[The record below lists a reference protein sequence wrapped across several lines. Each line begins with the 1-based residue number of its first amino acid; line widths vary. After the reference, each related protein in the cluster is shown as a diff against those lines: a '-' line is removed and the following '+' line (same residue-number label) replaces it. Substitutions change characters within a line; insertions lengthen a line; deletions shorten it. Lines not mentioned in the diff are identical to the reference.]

1 MGDFSMFFVLMFLGL
16 GVYSYVLE
24 RRRRRDKEEL
34 TEEMSSL
41 TKRLF
46 SLEEQVKRAGA
57 TPAATPAQVAQ
68 APSAIQVTPRPA
80 PAARE
85 PVAPEKRAV
94 ETPLPPP
101 PPPPIVRVLP
111 QQSSPIQPTT
121 PPVAPA
127 ASQPAPAPTPSAPSS
142 QPMAPPAAA
151 SAEQRAPQPPTM
163 AAPPAP
169 MRPPAASPAPT
180 LRTVEPPKKKSIAWE
195 ELLGTN
201 VIPKIAVVAVVVG
214 LGFMLASKWSD
225 FPRWAQVLML
235 YAGGGALLGLGIF
248 LERKEPFKILGRV
261 LVGGGWAILFLLTY
275 GIGHAPSILI
285 LHSATWDLFLMMTV
299 AVAMVWHTL
308 KYKSQLVTGCAFL
321 LGFISVVASVS
332 SGQPDPSH
340 LIAGAILVAGLM
352 FIVHRYQWYEL
363 EFFGILTSYGSHLYW
378 LYRFLGF
385 PPERIAFPHRT
396 ASVALVIG
404 YWVVFTASYVGR
416 KIASRGQE
424 AISTASALL
433 NPLLFLLV
441 MKYQSLHPEWAWWA
455 LLTIGAVEF
464 TLGQLPV
471 SRHRDAPFKVLSSL
485 GAALM
490 VAALPFKYSG
500 DSLEMLWLAGAEA
513 FLLAG
518 IFTRER
524 LFRGFGVIIS
534 FLIAIYVM
542 PVRIAP
548 WIIQLLDGQPHYQ
561 AQLAVAL
568 GTIAAVLYANAHVV
582 ARRWDDLFEDEPE
595 RLSLRVLSFVASGL
609 AVCAVFASVR
619 DNVAATVLAL
629 MVLALSWLGR
639 QFSIPELIFQAHWIA
654 AVAFAQVIII
664 GEPLTTK
671 WLGLPQRVWMFSA
684 VAGLLYLSS
693 RFVHASETVGARVFS
708 SIYTWGATLLLS
720 VLIYFQAPAWAVI
733 VLWIAL
739 GLALC
744 AAAEFFDRHDLK
756 WQAFVL
762 VLAASLRAALV
773 NFDLTTTAP
782 SLHLTYRLI
791 SVSLAATGIYLLARW
806 SPIKA
811 LRPAYTA
818 IATLLLTWLA
828 FEETHSP
835 WTPVAWISLA
845 ALLALAA
852 RWWKDR
858 PLLWQTHFLGLL
870 ATGWTLWGS
879 FTPHYRATSV
889 QLFSVLIT
897 GALLYLLTWITNVD
911 GVIGHERISH
921 AYSWAGSLLMSWLVW
936 SQLKEVDVA
945 LAWCVFGLLLFELP
959 GLLERIDV
967 RSWGSA
973 GSWRAQ
979 SYVAMSS
986 SFVRI
991 FFANLNLPVAG
1002 GFVTT
1007 LLDARVLTAAP
1018 LALVYFWTYS
1028 RLNEINQSSQPNRV
1042 SAGKISRLVE
1052 YLLACVG
1059 TATITA
1065 IIWFAATTD
1074 AVATGLAALVLI
1086 LLAVAWQLRHQVFL
1100 HQALIMLGLTAFRL
1114 ATRNFF
1120 LLKDPVYS
1128 SLTYSIFALALVLA
1142 GLPFAFLIRRNLE
1155 AGKEARKGG
1164 WWTAL
1169 VGRPEQPVF
1178 FVTLALTA
1186 VLLYLKMS
1194 GGMVTLAWAAEGVLA
1209 FILALGVKER
1219 SFRLAGLALI
1229 MFCVVKI
1236 PWDTWQFND
1245 SRRYLSWIGVGLIL
1259 FVVSFLYGKNK
1270 EALQEYL

>member
-1 MGDFSMFFVLMFLGL
+1 MGDFSMFFVLMVLGL

-34 TEEMSSL
+34 SEQISTFRA
-41 TKRLF
+41 RLF
-46 SLEEQVKRAGA
+46 LLEDQVKRAAA
-57 TPAATPAQVAQ
+57 TPAATQAQ
-68 APSAIQVTPRPA
+68 AAQSPATIQARPA
-80 PAARE
+80 ETAPVARE
-85 PVAPEKRAV
+85 PVVTEKHPV
-94 ETPLPPP
+94 ESPAP

-111 QQSSPIQPTT
+111 QEPAPQQKPAPLPATPAITQPVSAASAPRSQPTIPPASPADASAGQRAPQT
-121 PPVAPA
+121 PAMT
-127 ASQPAPAPTPSAPSS
+127 APTPATPVRPPSAPSI
-142 QPMAPPAAA
+142 
-151 SAEQRAPQPPTM
+151 RA
-163 AAPPAP
+163 
-169 MRPPAASPAPT
+169 
-180 LRTVEPPKKKSIAWE
+180 VEKPKKKSIAWE

-214 LGFMLASKWSD
+214 LGFLLAQKWTD
-225 FPRWAQVLML
+225 FPKWIQVFIL
-235 YAGGGALLGLGIF
+235 YTGGGALLGLGIF

-261 LVGGGWAILFLLTY
+261 LLGGGWAILFLLTY
-275 GIGHAPSILI
+275 GIGHSQSILV
-285 LHSATWDLFLMMTV
+285 LHSETADLVLMM
-299 AVAMVWHTL
+299 AVAAVMVWHTL
-308 KYKSQLVTGCAFL
+308 RYKSQLVTGCAFL
-321 LGFISVVASVS
+321 LGFVAVVASVS

-363 EFFGILTSYGSHLYW
+363 EFFGILTSYLSHLYW
-378 LYRFLGF
+378 LYKFLGF

-396 ASVALVIG
+396 ASVALVIA
-404 YWVVFTASYVGR
+404 YWVAFTASYIGR

-424 AISTASALL
+424 AVSTAAALL
-433 NPLLFLLV
+433 NPILFLVV

-455 LLTIGAVEF
+455 LLTMGAIEF

-471 SRHRDAPFKVLSSL
+471 SRNRQAPFKVLSSL

-518 IFTRER
+518 MFTRER
-524 LFRGFGVIIS
+524 LFRGFGIIIS
-534 FLIAIYVM
+534 FLIAIYVV
-542 PVRIAP
+542 PVRIGP
-548 WIIQLLDGQPHYQ
+548 WMVELLDGRPHYD

-568 GTIAAVLYANAHVV
+568 GAIAVVLYGNAHIL
-582 ARRWDDLFEDEPE
+582 ARRWDSLFADEPE
-595 RLSLRVLSFVASGL
+595 SFALRVLSFVASVF

-619 DNVAATVLAL
+619 DSVAATVLAL

-639 QFSIPELIFQAHWIA
+639 QFSIGELVFQAHWIA
-654 AVAFAQVIII
+654 AVALAQVIII
-664 GEPLTTK
+664 GAPLTSK

-693 RFVHASETVGARVFS
+693 RFVRSSGTTGAKGLS

-720 VLIYFQAPAWAVI
+720 VLIYFQASAWAVI

-762 VLAASLRAALV
+762 VLAAAVRAVGV
-773 NFDLTTTAP
+773 NFDLTTTATP
-782 SLHLTYRLI
+782 MHLTYRLI
-791 SVSLAATGIYLLARW
+791 SISMAAAGMYLLARW

-811 LRPAYTA
+811 LRPIYTV

-828 FEETHSP
+828 FEETHTP

-858 PLLWQTHFLGLL
+858 PLLWQTHFLALL
-870 ATGWTLWGS
+870 ASAWTLWS
-879 FTPHYRATSV
+879 TFTPHYRATTV
-889 QLFSVLIT
+889 QLYSVLIT
-897 GALLYLLTWITNVD
+897 GALLYLLTWITNID
-911 GVIGHERISH
+911 GVIEHERISH
-921 AYSWAGSLLMSWLVW
+921 AYSWAGSLLMSWLLW

-945 LAWCVFGLLLFELP
+945 LAWGVFGLLLFELP
-959 GLLERIDV
+959 GLLERMGV
-967 RSWGSA
+967 HSWGSP

-979 SYVAMSS
+979 SYLALAG
-986 SFVRI
+986 SFARI
-991 FFANLNLPVAG
+991 FFANLNLPVTG
-1002 GFVTT
+1002 GFMTT
-1007 LLDARVLTAAP
+1007 LADPRVLTAAP
-1018 LALVYFWTYS
+1018 LALVYFWVYS
-1028 RLNEINQSSQPNRV
+1028 RLYEINQRSLPTRTKTGNGSRV
-1042 SAGKISRLVE
+1042 VE
-1052 YLLACVG
+1052 YLLACGG

-1065 IIWFAATTD
+1065 IIWFAASNE

-1100 HQALIMLGLTAFRL
+1100 HQAFVMLGLTAFRL
-1114 ATRNFF
+1114 GARNFF

-1128 SLTYSIFALALVLA
+1128 ALTYSIVALALVLA
-1142 GLPFAFLIRRNLE
+1142 GLPLAFLIRRTLE
-1155 AGKEARKGG
+1155 ASKDARQAG
-1164 WWTAL
+1164 WWSAL
-1169 VGRPEQPVF
+1169 VSRPEQPVF

-1186 VLLYLKMS
+1186 VLLYLEMS

-1236 PWDTWQFND
+1236 PWDTWQFHD